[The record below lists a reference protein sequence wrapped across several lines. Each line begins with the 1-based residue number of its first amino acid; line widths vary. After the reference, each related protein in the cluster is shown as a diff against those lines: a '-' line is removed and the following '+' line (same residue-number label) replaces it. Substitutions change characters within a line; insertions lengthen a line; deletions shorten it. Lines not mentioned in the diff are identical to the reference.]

1 MDVLEKVENL
11 CKENEISFAKL
22 EKDLGYSNGSL
33 KKATTIKIDR
43 LVELANYFNVSV
55 DYLLG
60 FEKEVTE
67 ESIQKDLSTCDV
79 QQLKRLIAYATY
91 LLAIKGE

>member
-1 MDVLEKVENL
+1 MDVLEKIENL

-33 KKATTIKIDR
+33 KKATSIKIDR

-60 FEKEVTE
+60 IKKEVTE
-67 ESIQKDLSTCDV
+67 ESIQKDLSNCDIS
-79 QQLKRLIAYATY
+79 QLKRLIAYATY